1 MRVDELYSGWPCV
14 SDCKGG
20 AGRRDLVAKNPLGLF
35 SCPHDDSIFAIS
47 SIIK

>member
-20 AGRRDLVAKNPLGLF
+20 AGRRDLVAKK
-35 SCPHDDSIFAIS
+35 STWSIFMS
-47 SIIK
+47 S